1 MNNKPVIVVAD
12 DEAAQ
17 RQLLRDALEH
27 AGFVVH
33 LCANGREALDYINA
47 SDLML
52 LDVRMPVMSGMEALE
67 IIHEKRPE
75 LPVILLTAYIDVRD
89 AVAAMKTGA
98 RDYIEKPVDL
108 DELITVLEDTLG
120 LSTNQGDAPNLPEG
134 VVAESENMRLLFH
147 QAYKVAQTNATVLLL
162 GESGVGKEVV
172 ARYIHQFSGRS
183 QAPFVTIDCGA
194 LPENLVESELF
205 GHTKGAFTG
214 AETTREGRFLQ
225 ADGGTLFLDEIGE
238 LPLPL
243 QPKLLRVLESGAF
256 RPIGGDRDA
265 TVDVRVIAATN
276 REVENEVKSGKFRE
290 DLYYRL
296 NVFPLAS
303 PPLRERPED
312 VPALAASLLK
322 PWHKQLGPAAERLLV
337 SYSWPGNVREL
348 RNVLER
354 AAILTEGARILPE
367 ALPPTLRKEILTPPR
382 NTSVLIGDMAA
393 IERRAIYEALEKTNG
408 NKTKAAELLGIS
420 RRSLI
425 YKLRSYA
432 SSQDT

>member
-296 NVFPLAS
+296 NVFPLAI

-393 IERRAIYEALEKTNG
+393 IERRAIY
-408 NKTKAAELLGIS
+408 
-420 RRSLI
+420 
-425 YKLRSYA
+425 
-432 SSQDT
+432 

>member
-296 NVFPLAS
+296 NVFPLAI

>member
-120 LSTNQGDAPNLPEG
+120 LSTDQEDAPNLPEG
-134 VVAESENMRLLFH
+134 VVAESESMRLLFH

-172 ARYIHQFSGRS
+172 ARYIHQFSGKS

-214 AETTREGRFLQ
+214 AETAREGRFLQ

-296 NVFPLAS
+296 NVFPLAI